1 MIKRRTTLEEALG
14 EIESGVLTGVTAIVV
29 NQEWWQHLTSS
40 AQGDFRR
47 RCTRNSVDLR
57 SDDALSRHFV
67 ELASD
72 SSEPPLSTERRV

>member
-29 NQEWWQHLTSS
+29 NQEWWQHLTSTT
-40 AQGDFRR
+40 QGEYRR
-47 RCTRNSVDLR
+47 RCTRSSVTLR
-57 SDDALSRHFV
+57 ADDALSRHFV

-72 SSEPPLSTERRV
+72 SGELPLSTERRV

>member
-29 NQEWWQHLTSS
+29 NREWWQLLPSGTQS
-40 AQGDFRR
+40 DFRR
-47 RCTRNSVDLR
+47 RCTQCRVELR
-57 SDDALSRHFV
+57 ADKSLSRHFV

-72 SSEPPLSTERRV
+72 LREPPLSTELLV